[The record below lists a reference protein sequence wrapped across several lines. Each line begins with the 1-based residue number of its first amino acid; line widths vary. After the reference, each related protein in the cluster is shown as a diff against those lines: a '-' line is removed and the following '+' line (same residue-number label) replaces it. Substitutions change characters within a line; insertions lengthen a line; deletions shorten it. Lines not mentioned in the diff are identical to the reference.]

1 MEQKSFKNISIV
13 LVEPQ
18 SSGNIGSVARAMKNT
33 NLSNLILI
41 NPTDYKNDEAYKM
54 ACKADDVLLG
64 AKVFTKL
71 SDAIKDSSLVIG
83 TTRRKGRMRYP
94 VLTFYDV
101 LPQIIQVTQKNK
113 VCFLFGREDKGLS
126 NEELKLCSN
135 IVEIPT
141 NKNYPSLNLSHAV
154 FLVCYEIFK
163 ATPSPF
169 PLPTGERRVPIR
181 RMGGVRGQS
190 ITLATIDEINSMYIH
205 LEKTLQKLGYGEKG
219 GAYLLEAIMRS
230 FKRLFGRTAL
240 MQKEVNMIRGICAQ
254 IEKRVS

>member
-1 MEQKSFKNISIV
+1 MEHKSFQNIHIV

-33 NLSNLILI
+33 GFKNLILI
-41 NPTDYKNDEAYKM
+41 NPADYKNDKAYKM

-71 SDAIKDSSLVIG
+71 SNAIKDSSLVIG

-94 VLTFYDV
+94 VMTFYDV
-101 LPQIIQVTQKNK
+101 LPQIVKTSKKNK
-113 VCFLFGREDKGLS
+113 VSVIFGREDKGLS

-154 FLVCYEIFK
+154 FLVCYEIFR

-169 PLPTGERRVPIR
+169 PLPAWER
-181 RMGGVRGQS
+181 VRGQS
-190 ITLATIDEINSMYIH
+190 ITLATMDEINDMYIH
-205 LEKTLQKLGYGEKG
+205 LEKTLQKLDYGEKG
-219 GAYLLEAIMRS
+219 GTHLLDAIMRG
-230 FKRLFGRTAL
+230 FKRLFGRTGL
-240 MQKEVNMIRGICAQ
+240 MQKEVNMLRGICAQ
-254 IEKRVS
+254 IEKRTVS